1 MDVISTS
8 MTHLLRQVR
17 QRRGVEFFSTIHS
30 MELSDIPDRL
40 RLLRRSQADLA
51 RALKLD
57 PSSLTKTIKGARRVQ
72 PAEVIEIEKF
82 FGEKLSI
89 STTEAA
95 PQAPRRRTTPAKI
108 PVYGYAAAGSDDRI
122 AYADSQVI
130 DYLDPPP
137 FWRGGDDLAY
147 VRLTGESM
155 EPRYFS
161 GEIVPVRLNLPPAK
175 GQDCLI
181 EFNDNTALVKTY
193 QGQRDGRIFAEQYN
207 ERRGLDFDATSVRA
221 LHTIWKPGM
230 I

>member
-1 MDVISTS
+1 M
-8 MTHLLRQVR
+8 
-17 QRRGVEFFSTIHS
+17 
-30 MELSDIPDRL
+30 
-40 RLLRRSQADLA
+40 RRSQADLA
-51 RALKLD
+51 RALELD
-57 PSSLTKTIKGARRVQ
+57 PSSLTKTLKGARRVQ
-72 PAEVIEIEKF
+72 PAEVIQIEKF
-82 FGEKLSI
+82 FGEKLEISI
-89 STTEAA
+89 AESA
-95 PQAPRRRTTPAKI
+95 PQTPRRRVTPSKI
-108 PVYGYAAAGSDDRI
+108 PVYGYAAAGDAERI
-122 AYADSQVI
+122 AYADSQII

-147 VRLTGESM
+147 VRLVGDSM

-181 EFNDNTALVKTY
+181 EFNDSTALVKTY

-207 ERRGLDFDATSVRA
+207 ERRAMDFDAASVRA

>member
-1 MDVISTS
+1 M
-8 MTHLLRQVR
+8 
-17 QRRGVEFFSTIHS
+17 
-30 MELSDIPDRL
+30 
-40 RLLRRSQADLA
+40 RRSQADLA
-51 RALKLD
+51 RALDLD

-72 PAEVIEIEKF
+72 PAEVIQIEKF
-82 FGEKLSI
+82 FGEKLSV

-95 PQAPRRRTTPAKI
+95 PIAPRRRTPSKI
-108 PVYGYAAAGSDDRI
+108 PVYGYAAAGGDDRI

-137 FWRGGDDLAY
+137 FWRGGEDLAY

-181 EFNDNTALVKTY
+181 EFNDSTALVKTY

-207 ERRGLDFDATSVRA
+207 ERRGLDFDASSVRA